1 LVRKNVLVPAI
12 AGFVVALAAA
22 PAAAQAQQK
31 KTNEP
36 DPAMVHALVQQAL
49 QQVQPLPQQTGQETT
64 PFVTPGPRVNLA
76 IEDAVQRA
84 RDKNI
89 DIAVARI
96 TPRLSDFS
104 IAALEANYH
113 PNVTSAVSNRSN
125 TSAVT
130 NQTQGTGNSQ
140 HTGTAS
146 WQAGFAQNMKWHGG
160 SWQAGWTNARIDSSN
175 PFATRNPT
183 YQSGL
188 TASYTQPLLRN
199 WNIDSTR
206 AQLETT
212 RIGQQNDQIS
222 LTSATFTTEANVRN
236 AYWDLVYAIQAVEA
250 AQGQLDL
257 ANRLVQDNQ
266 QRVDIGTLAPIDVV
280 SAQSEAANRRQD
292 LVQAEGTVRT
302 SELALKRLIVSGT
315 DDPMWSSS
323 INPTDR
329 PPSTNEPINLDA
341 AVARALRE
349 RTDLQQSM
357 NNLKISDVN
366 LRNQVEQTRPQL
378 DLTASYGLSGI
389 GGTQFVRDNTLGGQI
404 VSTAP
409 SGYFDA
415 LTTLGRFNLPTWN
428 VQLNLAIPLGISAA
442 ESNVARSK
450 LQLEQTQAN
459 LKSLQLQI
467 ATDVTNAALNVQ
479 SSLESVQASGVAREL
494 AKQKLDAAMSKAEVG
509 MATNY
514 EVVQAQRDFADSQN
528 AELRAILNYR
538 KALVNFEA
546 SQTVGTRAVTGVTST
561 GGTAIATG
569 AATATGSATT
579 GTGATVTG
587 GTGTVTGG
595 TGATGTGGGGQ

>member
-1 LVRKNVLVPAI
+1 
-12 AGFVVALAAA
+12 
-22 PAAAQAQQK
+22 
-31 KTNEP
+31 
-36 DPAMVHALVQQAL
+36 
-49 QQVQPLPQQTGQETT
+49 
-64 PFVTPGPRVNLA
+64 
-76 IEDAVQRA
+76 
-84 RDKNI
+84 
-89 DIAVARI
+89 
-96 TPRLSDFS
+96 
-104 IAALEANYH
+104 
-113 PNVTSAVSNRSN
+113 
-125 TSAVT
+125 
-130 NQTQGTGNSQ
+130 
-140 HTGTAS
+140 
-146 WQAGFAQNMKWHGG
+146 
-160 SWQAGWTNARIDSSN
+160 
-175 PFATRNPT
+175 
-183 YQSGL
+183 
-188 TASYTQPLLRN
+188 
-199 WNIDSTR
+199 
-206 AQLETT
+206 
-212 RIGQQNDQIS
+212 
-222 LTSATFTTEANVRN
+222 
-236 AYWDLVYAIQAVEA
+236 
-250 AQGQLDL
+250 
-257 ANRLVQDNQ
+257 
-266 QRVDIGTLAPIDVV
+266 
-280 SAQSEAANRRQD
+280 
-292 LVQAEGTVRT
+292 VQAEGTVRT